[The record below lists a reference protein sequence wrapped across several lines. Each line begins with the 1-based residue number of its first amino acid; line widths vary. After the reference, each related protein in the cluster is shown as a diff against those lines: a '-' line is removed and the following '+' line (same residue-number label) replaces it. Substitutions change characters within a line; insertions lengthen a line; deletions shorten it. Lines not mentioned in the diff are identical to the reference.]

1 MAAILIAN
9 PFKNYVEIVN
19 KRQTVISFAS
29 DILFQVLLVA
39 AVIPSLGQRGTGG
52 QQGGGRG
59 GGGQQGRSKGGGR
72 GGVGKGGGQ
81 TKPVPSKPKLIFGG
95 FEPVGEGR
103 GLRFPGG
110 KISSASND
118 WIRPQP

>member
-1 MAAILIAN
+1 M
-9 PFKNYVEIVN
+9 
-19 KRQTVISFAS
+19 
-29 DILFQVLLVA
+29 VA
-39 AVIPSLGQRGTGG
+39 VVPSLGQRGTGG

-59 GGGQQGRSKGGGR
+59 GGGQQGNRSKGGGR
-72 GGVGKGGGQ
+72 GGQVGKGGGGQ

-110 KISSASND
+110 EISSASND
-118 WIRPQP
+118 CIPQPAININPCREEARER

>member
-1 MAAILIAN
+1 MI
-9 PFKNYVEIVN
+9 
-19 KRQTVISFAS
+19 S

-39 AVIPSLGQRGTGG
+39 AVVPSLGQRGTGG

>member
-1 MAAILIAN
+1 M
-9 PFKNYVEIVN
+9 P
-19 KRQTVISFAS
+19 SS
-29 DILFQVLLVA
+29 DMLQVLLVA
-39 AVIPSLGQRGTGG
+39 VAVVPSLGQRGSGG

-59 GGGQQGRSKGGGR
+59 GQAGRAKGNGGR
-72 GGVGKGGGQ
+72 GGIGKGEAGQSQ

-110 KISSASND
+110 KILSAASND
-118 WIRPQP
+118 CIQPAINVNPCREETRQK

>member
-1 MAAILIAN
+1 M
-9 PFKNYVEIVN
+9 
-19 KRQTVISFAS
+19 
-29 DILFQVLLVA
+29 FQVLLVA
-39 AVIPSLGQRGTGG
+39 AVVPSLGQRGSGG

-59 GGGQQGRSKGGGR
+59 GGGGQQGRAKGGGR
-72 GGVGKGGGQ
+72 GGVGKGGQSQ
-81 TKPVPSKPKLIFGG
+81 TKGGASKPKLIFGG

-118 WIRPQP
+118 IQPAININPFREEERQK